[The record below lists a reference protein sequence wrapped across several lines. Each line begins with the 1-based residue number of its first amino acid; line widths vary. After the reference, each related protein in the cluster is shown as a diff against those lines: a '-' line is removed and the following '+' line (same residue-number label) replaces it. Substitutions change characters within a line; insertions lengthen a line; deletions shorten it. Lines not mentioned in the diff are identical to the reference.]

1 MTCRPYPYTFRGTS
15 QVFLPLSRIVP
26 LYGRV
31 PSEKQAERRAVNRLG
46 FPKEKRYSKCMEN
59 TAPMTATLTKVLHAY
74 GNLEVQ
80 ETMRFANVSSAAR
93 FRRDML
99 NKCVGRPYAGSAYTI
114 IAVEW

>member
-1 MTCRPYPYTFRGTS
+1 
-15 QVFLPLSRIVP
+15 
-26 LYGRV
+26 
-31 PSEKQAERRAVNRLG
+31 
-46 FPKEKRYSKCMEN
+46 MEN

-80 ETMRFANVSSAAR
+80 ETMRFANMSSAAR

-99 NKCVGRPYAGSAYTI
+99 NKRVGRPCAGSAYTI